1 MIEPIQGIKT
11 DKNTNFYID
20 LKRLNPIKEELETF
34 LKDEKEMKT
43 LSFSKKVMQS
53 QEVKTNNNIEGYFDN
68 IEEIE
73 EIIKNDSSIKDKEKR
88 SRIINLYK
96 GYKYI
101 LTKQDISKEN
111 LKTLYKVLSKDLLSK
126 YDLDHMGPYYRD
138 DDVFIYYSDNVQI
151 PPDKGIQKQQIE
163 EHMNNY
169 FKFLNNQKEETMT
182 DHYVKSQIAHFYFI
196 YIHPYFDIN
205 GRTARTTSMWHLLKN
220 EAYPYIIFNRGI
232 GNTKN
237 IYYKEIL
244 KAKQSNN
251 LTSFINYLLKSVK
264 QELEKEYIMQVIQS
278 TQNKNLS
285 TTEITTILDI
295 LSMKGLRTLKDYTYL
310 YNQKNEKKR
319 IKDIKEEMLD
329 PLLEKNIITK
339 ERETN
344 GRYNHSGKNFVF
356 SLNKDKLELDKN
368 KVKMIKL

>member
-1 MIEPIQGIKT
+1 MIEQIQGIKT

-101 LTKQDISKEN
+101 LTKQEISKEN
-111 LKTLYKVLSKDLLSK
+111 LKILYKVLSKDLLSK

-151 PPDKGIQKQQIE
+151 PPD
-163 EHMNNY
+163 
-169 FKFLNNQKEETMT
+169 
-182 DHYVKSQIAHFYFI
+182 
-196 YIHPYFDIN
+196 
-205 GRTARTTSMWHLLKN
+205 
-220 EAYPYIIFNRGI
+220 
-232 GNTKN
+232 
-237 IYYKEIL
+237 
-244 KAKQSNN
+244 SN
-251 LTSFINYLLKSVK
+251 
-264 QELEKEYIMQVIQS
+264 
-278 TQNKNLS
+278 
-285 TTEITTILDI
+285 
-295 LSMKGLRTLKDYTYL
+295 TLKDVVFFL
-310 YNQKNEKKR
+310 GCVSGGALSIQ
-319 IKDIKEEMLD
+319 EEEVSFAD
-329 PLLEKNIITK
+329 WFDYDSAFNIITYNEDRNVLK
-339 ERETN
+339 RAYNYIREN
-344 GRYNHSGKNFVF
+344 N
-356 SLNKDKLELDKN
+356 L
-368 KVKMIKL
+368 